1 MPVKRKIEDLKPTKL
16 EDYLAEIGEDNN
28 PEILAPRL
36 FEAINNYIYD
46 RDFIR
51 NTKFHGSG
59 GLDDLENYF
68 VPDFNQLLKA
78 TYDKVSIMV
87 KDLEANYKLG
97 NDKNSVFLKEFM
109 YDPIEAL
116 KKQSDLLGPI
126 LDRLARYQATGE
138 LKNEEDYAKL
148 SSFNQ
153 TFKNEIT
160 NAKEDYDDFIRNDK
174 HEWREKQRLRSGWFI
189 NYFNKGKGDF
199 TEILK
204 SNKGGFFENLFGTTS
219 KEYKELARRL
229 TTVQEEGP
237 EKGDLS
243 GLREAA
249 IAYMKHK
256 FKDSFSID
264 GDSYIFSG
272 DAFDKLDSTSKARVR
287 LCQQILDSV
296 KQAEHDSENG
306 YNPAAYVPAN
316 ENDVDIAAI
325 EEAIFVGMQASKV
338 KTNPENNILNNDI
351 IKVNNKISFQDEI
364 KNDVD
369 DKMISNIIVNE
380 NDNNNIIKNE
390 IEDIKND

>member
-59 GLDDLENYF
+59 GLDNLEPYF

-174 HEWREKQRLRSGWFI
+174 HEWREKQNLRSGWFI

-264 GDSYIFSG
+264 GDFYTFSG
-272 DAFDKLDSTSKARVR
+272 NAFDKLDSTSKTRVR
-287 LCQQILDSV
+287 LCQQILESV

-325 EEAIFVGMQASKV
+325 EDAIFVGMQASKV

>member
-1 MPVKRKIEDLKPTKL
+1 MPVKRKIEDLNPMKL
-16 EDYLAEIGEDNN
+16 EDYLKEIGEDNN
-28 PEILAPRL
+28 PEILAPKL
-36 FEAINNYIYD
+36 FETINNYIYD

-59 GLDDLENYF
+59 GLDNLEPYF

-78 TYDKVSIMV
+78 TYDKISIMV

-174 HEWREKQRLRSGWFI
+174 HEWRAKQNLRSGWFI
-189 NYFNKGKGDF
+189 NYFNNGKGDF

-256 FKDSFSID
+256 LKDSFSID
-264 GDSYIFSG
+264 GDFYTFSG
-272 DAFDKLDSTSKARVR
+272 NAFDKLDSTSKARVR
-287 LCQQILDSV
+287 LCQQILESV
-296 KQAEHDSENG
+296 KKAEHDSENG

-351 IKVNNKISFQDEI
+351 VKTNNKISFQNEI
-364 KNDVD
+364 KNDVE
-369 DKMISNIIVNE
+369 DKMISNNIVDE

-390 IEDIKND
+390 IEDIKNN

>member
-16 EDYLAEIGEDNN
+16 EDYLAEIGEDNK
-28 PEILAPRL
+28 PDVLAPRL

-68 VPDFNQLLKA
+68 VPNFNQLLKA
-78 TYDKVSIMV
+78 TYDKISIMV

-189 NYFNKGKGDF
+189 NYFNQGKGDF

-287 LCQQILDSV
+287 LCQQILESV

-325 EEAIFVGMQASKV
+325 EDAIFVGMQASKI

-351 IKVNNKISFQDEI
+351 VKTNNKISFQNEI
-364 KNDVD
+364 KNDVE
-369 DKMISNIIVNE
+369 DKMISNNIVNE
-380 NDNNNIIKNE
+380 IDNNNIIKNE
-390 IEDIKND
+390 IEDIKNN